1 MVAAIEENIM
11 TIADTQLLV
20 TRLGVRL
27 HVRRAR
33 GEDETAL
40 ATFFAH
46 VSPEDLRF
54 RFLTGVREVS
64 HERLRSM
71 IDTNDRHTESLIAF
85 AEDGSILAAGM
96 LAGDDHST
104 TAEAAIAIRHDMKR
118 QGIGWTLLDHLV
130 EHARR
135 KGYHT
140 IEAIEDR
147 ENRSA
152 IMIEKEMGFEPHA
165 VKGDPMLVL
174 LRRHI
179 A

>member
-1 MVAAIEENIM
+1 M
-11 TIADTQLLV
+11 TIADTELLV
-20 TRLGVRL
+20 TRQGVRL

-33 GEDETAL
+33 SEDEAAL
-40 ATFFAH
+40 AAFFAH

-71 IDTNDRHTESLIAF
+71 IDTNDGHTESLIAF
-85 AEDGSILAAGM
+85 ADDGSVLAAAM
-96 LAGDDHST
+96 LAGDDTSS
-104 TAEAAIAIRHDMKR
+104 TAEAAIAIRRDMKR

-135 KGYHT
+135 KGYRT
-140 IEAIEDR
+140 IEALEDR
-147 ENRSA
+147 DNRSA

-165 VKGDPMLVL
+165 VEGDPMLIL
-174 LRRHI
+174 LKRNI